1 MSFDFDFSCVLPSQT
16 FYTPTPVGLK
26 ALASLENVRGILE
39 AGCGQGLALSMIRA
53 WGKANDVP
61 YMEHSRGF
69 DVNFREVTYDNSIFR
84 ANALNAPFY
93 HENLAVLVCRPNHDG
108 WVESLLNT
116 FLSGAAKTRYFI
128 YVGLDKNLD
137 IDLDQ
142 DQLYQVSKRIEG
154 VGKEGEI
161 MLIWEFK
168 HD

>member
-16 FYTPTPVGLK
+16 FYTPTPVGMN

-93 HENLAVLVCRPNHDG
+93 TEHLSVLVCRPNHDG
-108 WVESLLNT
+108 WVETLLDK
-116 FLSGAAKTRYFI
+116 FLTGKEKVRYFI
-128 YVGLDKNLD
+128 YIGLEKNVE
-137 IDLDQ
+137 IDFTDE
-142 DQLYQVSKRIEG
+142 QLSRVSKRVDA

-161 MLIWEFK
+161 MLIWGFN